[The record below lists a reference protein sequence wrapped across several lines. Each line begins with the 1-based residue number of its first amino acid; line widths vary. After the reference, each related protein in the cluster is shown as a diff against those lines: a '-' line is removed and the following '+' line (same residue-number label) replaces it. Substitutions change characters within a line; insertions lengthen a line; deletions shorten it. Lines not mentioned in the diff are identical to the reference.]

1 MRTTWATLASAIL
14 AISALARSPALP
26 AQQAGHADA
35 IARDRA
41 QWQVLETYCFE
52 CHNSSDWAGGLAL
65 DLFSPESVPQDA
77 DAFEKVIRK
86 LRGRTMPPPGE
97 DRPTDAQYSGLSA
110 WLEQSLD
117 RAAAQ
122 DRDPGWAGLHRLNRR
137 EYANAVY
144 DLLGLDW
151 IDAANMLPAD
161 TPHDGFDNIASALV
175 TPPGF
180 PASTT

>member
-1 MRTTWATLASAIL
+1 LISTNGAIRRYSSTDRSRVPGRPDRPMRDEASGSMRTTWATLASAIL

-41 QWQVLETYCFE
+41 QGQVLETYCFE

-97 DRPTDAQYSGLSA
+97 D
-110 WLEQSLD
+110 
-117 RAAAQ
+117 
-122 DRDPGWAGLHRLNRR
+122 
-137 EYANAVY
+137 
-144 DLLGLDW
+144 
-151 IDAANMLPAD
+151 
-161 TPHDGFDNIASALV
+161 
-175 TPPGF
+175 
-180 PASTT
+180 